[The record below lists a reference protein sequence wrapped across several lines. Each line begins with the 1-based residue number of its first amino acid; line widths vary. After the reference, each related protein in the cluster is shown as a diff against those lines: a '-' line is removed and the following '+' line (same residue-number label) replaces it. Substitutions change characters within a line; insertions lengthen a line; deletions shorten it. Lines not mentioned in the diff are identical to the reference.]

1 VNDIGDVW
9 ESTVEGSRIIHD
21 KLNRD
26 IRELVPDPNR
36 RAAISHW
43 IEGDKKIKLDANEMK
58 AAKKAQDFFAQMK
71 EAGFDAEVLKSAREN
86 YVTHIWEWG
95 LQGKGK
101 VEAALARRGTG
112 MSPRTPYAKERT
124 IATLAEGKKM
134 GLTPR
139 TEDIGEIVEA
149 YGNSM
154 AQAIANKNFLTGLKA
169 AKTPDGRSLALPAKD
184 APHTYGFVNHPQLHG
199 MRFHPDIIPSLEFM
213 FDHPP
218 GLGGRA
224 VEAFNTTLKRLS
236 VSFSMFH
243 VKALL
248 DVHLATL
255 NNPLKIFTEAAGFA
269 TGKDMYLQELKQ
281 QGLGPTIKRAVD
293 AGLKFS
299 LEGKAP
305 KVEDVGQGNTFYD
318 AMVTVQKA
326 MDATVPYSGKLAE
339 AFIKVN
345 HAADTLTWAR
355 IHTGTKLK
363 TFMANYEKI
372 LTNNAKAYA
381 KNPAK
386 VKLMSEGEAAKIA
399 ASVTNDLYGGLN
411 WRRVAEGVNNRV
423 GRDLALWALKPSSR
437 RILNVGL
444 FALDWTVS
452 TVRPWFKML
461 GTREA
466 LGAAAGATVAAYATD
481 GNTEAKVLGGVLGG
495 IAAARTRATP
505 LGSGIKGLFKPRT
518 EADLYRQYVA
528 RSLIYYTI
536 IGDGL
541 NLALSG
547 HHLWENRDPTRVD
560 LGDGRTMQWSKHTM
574 EPVHWLTNPM
584 QQFLNKMGILPRQ
597 ALEQAT
603 GVEYLTAHGTSP
615 PMKGSR
621 LEHLGKGLT
630 PISVQ
635 QNFQAGS
642 SAGMMGML
650 GMPVYGKTREQ
661 RLEERMQ
668 KRLESLSPEAR
679 KKAREEH
686 LKNLEYRR

>member
-1 VNDIGDVW
+1 
-9 ESTVEGSRIIHD
+9 
-21 KLNRD
+21 
-26 IRELVPDPNR
+26 
-36 RAAISHW
+36 
-43 IEGDKKIKLDANEMK
+43 
-58 AAKKAQDFFAQMK
+58 
-71 EAGFDAEVLKSAREN
+71 
-86 YVTHIWEWG
+86 
-95 LQGKGK
+95 
-101 VEAALARRGTG
+101 
-112 MSPRTPYAKERT
+112 
-124 IATLAEGKKM
+124 
-134 GLTPR
+134 
-139 TEDIGEIVEA
+139 
-149 YGNSM
+149 
-154 AQAIANKNFLTGLKA
+154 
-169 AKTPDGRSLALPAKD
+169 
-184 APHTYGFVNHPQLHG
+184 
-199 MRFHPDIIPSLEFM
+199 
-213 FDHPP
+213 
-218 GLGGRA
+218 
-224 VEAFNTTLKRLS
+224 
-236 VSFSMFH
+236 
-243 VKALL
+243 
-248 DVHLATL
+248 
-255 NNPLKIFTEAAGFA
+255 
-269 TGKDMYLQELKQ
+269 MYLQELKQ

-326 MDATVPYSGKLAE
+326 MDATVPYSGKAAE

-355 IHTGTKLK
+355 MHTGMKLK
-363 TFMANYEKI
+363 TFMANYEKV

-423 GRDLALWALKPSSR
+423 GRDIALWALKPSSR

-452 TVRPWFKML
+452 TVKPWFGML
-461 GTREA
+461 
-466 LGAAAGATVAAYATD
+466 
-481 GNTEAKVLGGVLGG
+481 KK
-495 IAAARTRATP
+495 
-505 LGSGIKGLFKPRT
+505 GSGVQGLLKPRT

-560 LGDGRTMQWSKHTM
+560 HGDGRTIQWSKHTM
-574 EPVHWLTNPM
+574 EPIHWLTNTM

-642 SAGMMGML
+642 SAGIMGML

-661 RLEERMQ
+661 RIEERMQ